1 VIIPAH
7 LNLPLIVKNR
17 ITGKS
22 LPMAVINER
31 NTQANKK
38 KAGYVA
44 KNILEK
50 NRNEQGN
57 LGILDASGKVIVPP
71 GLKTI
76 FLGWNAA
83 RTGSSPV

>member
-1 VIIPAH
+1 
-7 LNLPLIVKNR
+7 
-17 ITGKS
+17 
-22 LPMAVINER
+22 MAVINAR
-31 NTQANKK
+31 NAKANKK
-38 KAGYVA
+38 QASYVA

-57 LGILDASGKVIVPP
+57 LGILDASGKVIVPR

-83 RTGSSPV
+83 RTGSPPL